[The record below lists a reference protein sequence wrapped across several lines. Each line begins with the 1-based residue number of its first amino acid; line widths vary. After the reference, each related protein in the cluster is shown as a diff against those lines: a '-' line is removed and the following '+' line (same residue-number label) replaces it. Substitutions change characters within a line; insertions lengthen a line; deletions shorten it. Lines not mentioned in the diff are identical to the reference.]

1 MKVIFLQ
8 DVKGSGKKG
17 EVKEVSTGH
26 ARNYLIPKGLVQE
39 ANDTNM
45 KNFQNQKKIEAQK
58 VAEDTAHAKE
68 LKAMIESKPLSL
80 VANAGDSGKLFGAI
94 TNQEIAELIKAEY
107 GVEIDKKKIHLSGSG
122 IKSTGEH
129 EIAIKL
135 YREIS
140 ATLKLH
146 IKA

>member
-1 MKVIFLQ
+1 MKVIFLK

-26 ARNYLIPKGLVQE
+26 ARNYLIPKGLVLE
-39 ANDTNM
+39 ATDTNM
-45 KNFQNQKKIEAQK
+45 KNLQNQQKIEAQK

-68 LKAMIESKPLSL
+68 LKKIIEAKPLSIT
-80 VANAGDSGKLFGAI
+80 ANAGDSGKLFGAI
-94 TNQEIAELIKAEY
+94 TNQEVAELIQKEY
-107 GVEIDKKKIHLSGSG
+107 GFEIDKKKIQLTGG
-122 IKSTGEH
+122 IKTTGSYD
-129 EIAIKL
+129 ITIKL

-140 ATLKLH
+140 AILKLE